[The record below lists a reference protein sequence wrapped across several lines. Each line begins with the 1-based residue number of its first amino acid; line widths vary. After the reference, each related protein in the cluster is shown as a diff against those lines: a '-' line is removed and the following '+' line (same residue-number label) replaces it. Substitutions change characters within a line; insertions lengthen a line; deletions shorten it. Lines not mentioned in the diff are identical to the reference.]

1 MARVFSGIIEYASRG
16 NTVKRTFSDF
26 LRVVFKGFLDSVGRM
41 LNRTGL
47 TPISVTLLGVAG
59 STLAGYFVLGGRIT
73 LGGLVMLLAWPI
85 DALDGTMA
93 RLRGEASDW
102 GAFVD
107 SVSDRYSELI
117 VLGALLYHFAITNQH
132 VLELVTFAAAAG
144 SVLVSY
150 VKARAEAQSFS
161 AREGLLTRAERY
173 LVLGPCL
180 LFNIPA
186 VGVWVIAI
194 LANFTALQRIWFVRS
209 QAHSKARELVAM
221 GEKEHD

>member
-1 MARVFSGIIEYASRG
+1 M
-16 NTVKRTFSDF
+16 KQTFSDW
-26 LRVVFKGFLDSVGRM
+26 LRVVFKRVLDPVGRI

-59 STLAGYFVLGGRIT
+59 NVVAGYFVIKGQVA
-73 LGGLVMLLAWPI
+73 LGGLVMLIAWPI

-117 VLGALLYHFAITNQH
+117 ILGALLYHFAVTGQH
-132 VLELVTFAAAAG
+132 GVEVATFAAAAG

-173 LVLGPCL
+173 LVLCPAL
-180 LFNIPA
+180 LLNHPE
-186 VGVWVIAI
+186 VGVWIIAV
-194 LANFTALQRIWFVRS
+194 LANLTALQRIWLVRA
-209 QAHSKARELVAM
+209 QAHANPKRLVSQ
-221 GEKEHD
+221 ESRS

>member
-1 MARVFSGIIEYASRG
+1 M
-16 NTVKRTFSDF
+16 KRTFSDF
-26 LRVVFKGFLDSVGRM
+26 LRLAFKGFLDPVGAF

-59 STLAGYFVLGGRIT
+59 NVVAGYFVVRGQIA
-73 LGGLVMLLAWPI
+73 LGGLVMLIAWPV

-93 RLRGEASDW
+93 RLRGEAGDW

-117 VLGALLYHFAITNQH
+117 VLGALLYHFAATNQH
-132 VLELVTFAAAAG
+132 VLEIVTFAAAAG
-144 SVLVSY
+144 SIMVSY

-173 LVLGPCL
+173 LVLGPSL
-180 LFNIPA
+180 LFNIPG
-186 VGVWVIAI
+186 VGVWIVAV
-194 LANFTALQRIWFVRS
+194 LANFTALQRIWFVRR
-209 QAHSKARELVAM
+209 QAHANLKRLIAEETGS
-221 GEKEHD
+221 

>member
-1 MARVFSGIIEYASRG
+1 
-16 NTVKRTFSDF
+16 VKKTFSDT
-26 LRVVFKGFLDSVGRM
+26 LRVIFKGVLDPAAIA

-47 TPISVTLLGVAG
+47 TPIAVTLLGVAG
-59 STLAGYFVLGGRIT
+59 NALAGLLVARGQVS
-73 LGGLVMLLAWPI
+73 LGGLVMLVAWPI

-107 SVSDRYSELI
+107 SVSDRYSELF
-117 VLGALLYHFAITNQH
+117 VLGGLLYHFSYSGQA
-132 VLELVTFAAAAG
+132 VLAVVAFAAAAG

-161 AREGLLTRAERY
+161 AKEGLLTRAERY
-173 LVLGPCL
+173 LVLGPAL

-186 VGVWVIAI
+186 AGVWIVAI
-194 LANFTALQRIWFVRS
+194 LANLTALQRILVVRA
-209 QAHSKARELVAM
+209 QAHSLAKKLMPQE
-221 GEKEHD
+221 GK